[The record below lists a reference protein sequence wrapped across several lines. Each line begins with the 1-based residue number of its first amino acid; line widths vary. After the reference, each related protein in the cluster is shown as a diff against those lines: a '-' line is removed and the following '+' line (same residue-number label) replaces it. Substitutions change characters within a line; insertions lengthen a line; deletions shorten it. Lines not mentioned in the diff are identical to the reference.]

1 MMPLGKYARG
11 AALTTLGQGLIGLS
25 GTLAAEA
32 SKKREWEAGAPMRQI
47 QTELGQQQIASGK
60 TQSRMEELELAK
72 KEEIARDE
80 RLFQELMQKPHIK
93 AQIEEGIRQAVN
105 QAKTQEPDV
114 PQAPSQYE
122 QVSEK
127 LGGSASPQIQGYLKE
142 QRGIEET
149 KMKREQELSDVESE
163 RGWREGVAEK
173 GFEHELELENIKQ
186 KHRENLAFIE
196 ASIKKETKKE
206 PKTLGGV
213 KIKSLDGGQAKEIAM
228 IVNTA
233 ATIQKIEK
241 AMEPINTL
249 KFGPI
254 KGGLLSKNPYDKEL
268 KQLEFLVNTIVPGMA
283 RGIFKEVGVLTD
295 QDIKY
300 YKNLLP
306 SVKQTPELANTI
318 LQEIKSKVN
327 EAYKITLETYKNA
340 GRDVSGFEY
349 DTIWDFTNKFGGGGG
364 EEEEGWQNIGG
375 IKVRKKK

>member
-1 MMPLGKYARG
+1 
-11 AALTTLGQGLIGLS
+11 
-25 GTLAAEA
+25 
-32 SKKREWEAGAPMRQI
+32 
-47 QTELGQQQIASGK
+47 
-60 TQSRMEELELAK
+60 
-72 KEEIARDE
+72 
-80 RLFQELMQKPHIK
+80 
-93 AQIEEGIRQAVN
+93 
-105 QAKTQEPDV
+105 
-114 PQAPSQYE
+114 
-122 QVSEK
+122 
-127 LGGSASPQIQGYLKE
+127 
-142 QRGIEET
+142 
-149 KMKREQELSDVESE
+149 
-163 RGWREGVAEK
+163 
-173 GFEHELELENIKQ
+173 
-186 KHRENLAFIE
+186 
-196 ASIKKETKKE
+196 
-206 PKTLGGV
+206 
-213 KIKSLDGGQAKEIAM
+213 M